1 MNYTANPCA
10 NVCVRVCLLP
20 FLTSTFQ
27 YGLVCK
33 PTGTQ
38 YGREMSVW
46 ARVCEC
52 CVCKYTNE
60 LNCSDASYTS
70 HWQQYENKTIMLKM
84 NESTQMSACIEP
96 FFSFHT
102 FLPNFSYLRNFN
114 LFGIHL
120 FFFFC
125 QFARSA
131 SPLLQHK
138 LWVFCEFQ
146 FESRSFHS
154 IISKQCE
161 TTCDRMTLIN
171 FERIDDGCEK
181 DEVHSSLSVCMC
193 ERENG
198 RIFFKC
204 PKTKWILGH
213 KRDRENGDEAQRDR
227 EKNRTEK
234 SLQLITTLWKKRRC
248 VLVLVL

>member
-1 MNYTANPCA
+1 MC
-10 NVCVRVCLLP
+10 VCVFVC
-20 FLTSTFQ
+20 FLFSQVHFNMA
-27 YGLVCK
+27 LCVSRLAHNMVEK
-33 PTGTQ
+33 
-38 YGREMSVW
+38 W
-46 ARVCEC
+46 VCERE
-52 CVCKYTNE
+52 CVNVVYAYTNE

-181 DEVHSSLSVCMC
+181 DEVHSSLSVCMS

-213 KRDRENGDEAQRDR
+213 RRDRENGDEAQRDR

-234 SLQLITTLWKKRRC
+234 SLQLITTL
-248 VLVLVL
+248 